1 MDDSAGQG
9 RLQDAAMPEWVHGA
23 GEWTAFVRGL
33 RLFFEVPALILGATG
48 AGFGAL
54 AHDAGLEF
62 TATALMSIVLYATPA
77 QVVLV
82 DNFARGAS
90 LLGGAIAI
98 SLTAIRLLPM
108 TVSLM
113 PYLRGPNARPWQYV
127 LAAHFIAV
135 TGWNEANRRLPPL
148 PEALR
153 LAHFLGLGTALMAAL
168 LLGTII
174 GYEFAGRVPP
184 MVSAA
189 LLFMTPLYFIM
200 SLILGARLS
209 VDWWAIGAGIV
220 LGPVFFIA
228 LPGFDL
234 LITGLVGGTLAFVI
248 GARARVGAAAGPSS

>member
-9 RLQDAAMPEWVHGA
+9 RLQDAAVPDWVHNA
-23 GEWTAFVRGL
+23 GEWTAFIRGL
-33 RLFFEVPALILGATG
+33 RLFFEIPALILGATG

-54 AHDAGLEF
+54 AHDAGIEF
-62 TATALMSIVLYATPA
+62 GVTALMSVVLYATPA

-113 PYLRGPNARPWQYV
+113 PYLRGPKARRWQYV
-127 LAAHFIAV
+127 LAAHYIAI
-135 TGWNEANRRLPPL
+135 TGWNEANRRLPDL

-168 LLGTII
+168 LVGTVV
-174 GYEFAGRVPP
+174 GFLLAGLVPP
-184 MVSAA
+184 LVGAA

-209 VDWWAIGAGIV
+209 LDWWAIGAGVV

-228 LPGFDL
+228 VPGLDL
-234 LITGLVGGTLAFVI
+234 LITGLVGGTVAFMI
-248 GARARVGAAAGPSS
+248 GARTRTKGAGVSS